1 MLPGRLASCANA
13 KTCESTRRECAWR
26 EVELLLLALLV
37 FGVYFSRLTDL
48 TIRGEESRWARVAQ
62 EMLESG
68 DWIVPR
74 QQGDPFPDRP
84 PLNSWAMILAST
96 VTGQLNL
103 AAIRLPAAIATLLTT
118 LAIYL
123 YGRNFLSR
131 VGAFAAAAAY
141 PTMAQVLQL
150 GRLAESDALLTLCM
164 SAALF
169 GWHYGYARRA
179 DPRLAWLAG
188 YAFAALAGM
197 AKGPQGP
204 VYFVA
209 ITTIFLSFR
218 RDWPFL
224 FNRWHLAGLAA
235 FALIIGAWQLP
246 FVLALDPTCLQ
257 AIWSEGGDIGSR
269 FHYQNLRQVLSQWV
283 SYPFEV
289 FVCTM
294 PWSFMLL
301 VLPTR
306 WFRSTIAEARPLV
319 AFLVTACAVAFPTC
333 WLPADSRARYFMS
346 LYPCVALLVGLG
358 VQRCWESPRLDWW
371 QRSWDRFQLSGA
383 AVILGAG
390 LFLGVV
396 RLWGGAHLHGIGQA
410 TSSTFAIVYG
420 LTAVVAAF
428 AVLWSRSRRD
438 RAHVQVG
445 ILALAGFM
453 GLSYSGIV
461 INTQMRTSNDPS
473 AAVVSVR
480 EMIPPGDRLVSFG
493 PVHHLFAYYY
503 QQPIELRKVDNGQA
517 PTQFTNT
524 YFCFVDDPFFAT
536 PEIPFLWD
544 RVAEISCER
553 ARSKNPL
560 TKVVVGKRKAPVAD
574 ARRQHDATGP
584 APPFSEATAV
594 KPAAFFEDA
603 IREK

>member
-1 MLPGRLASCANA
+1 MLPGRLSGCAD
-13 KTCESTRRECAWR
+13 STTLETAHRRCVWR

-37 FGVYFSRLTDL
+37 VAVYFSRLTDL

-74 QQGDPFPDRP
+74 QQGNPFPDRP

-96 VTGQLNL
+96 VTGHLNL
-103 AAIRLPAAIATLLTT
+103 AAIRLPTATATLLIT

-150 GRLAESDALLTLCM
+150 GRLAESDSLLTLCM

-169 GWHYGYARRA
+169 SWHYAYARRA
-179 DPRLAWLAG
+179 DPRLAWIGG
-188 YAFAALAGM
+188 YALAALAGM

-209 ITTIFLSFR
+209 ITTIFLSLR
-218 RDWPFL
+218 RDWRFL
-224 FNRWHLAGLAA
+224 FNRWHLAGLAVFA
-235 FALIIGAWQLP
+235 FIIGAWQLP
-246 FVLALDPTCLQ
+246 FIMALDPASAQ
-257 AIWSEGGDIGSR
+257 RIWTEGGDVSQR
-269 FHYQNLRQVLSQWV
+269 FDYHGMRRVLAHWG

-289 FVCTM
+289 FASTM

-306 WFRSTIAEARPLV
+306 WFRSQVGAARPLV
-319 AFLVTACAVAFPTC
+319 AFLVTACAVTFPTC

-346 LYPCVALLVGLG
+346 LYPCLALLAGVGIE
-358 VQRCWESPRLDWW
+358 RCWESQRSDWW
-371 QRSWDRFQLSGA
+371 QRSWDRFQLSA
-383 AVILGAG
+383 ATVIVGAG
-390 LFLGVV
+390 VLVGVA
-396 RLWGGAHLHGIGQA
+396 RMWGGSFLSGMGQ
-410 TSSTFAIVYG
+410 SVSISFAIVYG
-420 LTAVVAAF
+420 LIAVVAASSL
-428 AVLWSRSRRD
+428 LWSRLRRD
-438 RAHVQVG
+438 LPHAQVG
-445 ILALAGFM
+445 TLAVAGFM
-453 GLSYSGIV
+453 GLSYAGLV
-461 INTQMRTSNDPS
+461 VNMLVRTSNDPS

-480 EMIPPGDRLVSFG
+480 DLIPPGDRLVSFG

-503 QQPIELRKVDNGQA
+503 QQPIELCKVVDGQV
-517 PTQFTNT
+517 PTQFPNT
-524 YFCFVDDPFFAT
+524 YFCFVDDPFFVT
-536 PEIPFLWD
+536 PEIPFAWD

-553 ARSKNPL
+553 ARAKHPL
-560 TKVVVGKRKAPVAD
+560 TKVVVGKRKAVSHED
-574 ARRQHDATGP
+574 GEVT
-584 APPFSEATAV
+584 
-594 KPAAFFEDA
+594 PAAFFEETT
-603 IREK
+603 IQK